1 MDWFSGSMAP
11 FTVALLVAGGLLVIE
26 LIGALVGAMPSD
38 MLEGALDLDADADGE
53 VGEPGMAGPL
63 GWLGFGRVPA
73 LVIVFSLLVAFG
85 VSGMVIQWAAS
96 LFLGPL
102 PGAVASGP
110 ALLAALP
117 VTRGLARG
125 LARLLPSEETEAS
138 SAEGF
143 VGRVATLGAAT
154 ARPGLPAEAKI
165 TDEYGQTHYVRVV
178 PEEGQALPAGSAV
191 LLVTRQGGVF
201 GAVPDPSGR

>member
-1 MDWFSGSMAP
+1 MDWFDGSMAP
-11 FTVALLVAGGLLVIE
+11 FTVALLVAGGLLIIE
-26 LIGALVGAMPSD
+26 VIGALMGAMPSD
-38 MLEGALDLDADADGE
+38 MLEGALDFDADAE
-53 VGEPGMAGPL
+53 AGEPGVAGPL

-85 VSGMVIQWAAS
+85 LSGVVIQWFAS
-96 LFLGPL
+96 MFLGPL
-102 PGAVASGP
+102 PGAVASVP
-110 ALLAALP
+110 AFLTALP
-117 VTRGLARG
+117 ITRGLARG
-125 LARLLPSEETEAS
+125 IARVLPSEETEAS
-138 SAEGF
+138 SSAGF

-154 ARPGLPAEAKI
+154 AKPGLPAEAKI
-165 TDEYGQTHYVRVV
+165 TDDHGQTHYVRVV